1 MPNRKTHQAI
11 TLIASLPA
19 IPVAISLLD
28 FTQACSFMAGVY
40 ITLIPE
46 FTPDLD
52 INARHFGWLG
62 EFMGLKAYST
72 LVPHRYGM
80 REKHWSRLRIWNIF
94 FLSHVPFLGTSLR
107 TILLLIPL
115 SIVLLLYQWWSP
127 SLLTMLIF
135 LWLGMSYSDIWHV
148 VADNP
153 FQNQETTREFWNRR
167 RAFFDK
173 SIGRKFRRQK

>member
-1 MPNRKTHQAI
+1 
-11 TLIASLPA
+11 
-19 IPVAISLLD
+19 
-28 FTQACSFMAGVY
+28 MAGVY

-80 REKHWSRLRIWNIF
+80 REKHWSRLRVWNIL
-94 FLSHVPFLGTSLR
+94 FLSHVPLLGTLLR
-107 TILLLIPL
+107 TLILLVPIGVIYILLQL
-115 SIVLLLYQWWSP
+115 SIPELP
-127 SLLTMLIF
+127 IIITF

-153 FQNQETTREFWNRR
+153 FQNQETTKEFWNRR

-173 SIGRKFRRQK
+173 SIGRRFKKRT